1 MVITYYGLE
10 CFKIQFGDL
19 VLAFNPPGKSSAHKA
34 PKFGADVA
42 FVSTSHTD
50 LNWVENVSFGERKP
64 FVIQGAGEYE
74 LKGMTARGFATETRY
89 GSTSLTASGGEK
101 RNNTVYKISL
111 EGMTLVFLGAL
122 GDGALSPATKSALEG
137 ADVLFLP
144 VGGDGVLNAEQ
155 AYKLSVALEPA
166 LIVPMHYGSTTLA
179 TSGNGKELAHFLKE
193 CGAEKTAA
201 VEKLTLK
208 KKDVEGKEGEVVVL
222 KIT

>member
-19 VLAFNPPGKSSAHKA
+19 VLAFNPPGKTSAHKA

-42 FVSTSHTD
+42 FVSAAHPD
-50 LNWVENVSFGERKP
+50 LNGVESVSFGERKP
-64 FVIQGAGEYE
+64 FVIQSAGEYE
-74 LKGMTARGFATETRY
+74 LKGITARGFVTDTRY
-89 GSTSLTASGGEK
+89 GGEK
-101 RNNTVYKISL
+101 RNNTVYKVSL

-122 GDGALSPATKSALEG
+122 SDGALPPTTKSALEG
-137 ADVLFLP
+137 ADVLFIP

-166 LIVPMHYGSTTLA
+166 LIVPMHYGSTVLT
-179 TSGNGKELAHFLKE
+179 TGGNKELTHFLKE
-193 CGAEKTAA
+193 CGAEKTAP

-208 KKDVEGKEGEVVVL
+208 KKDVEGKDGEVVVL
-222 KIT
+222 KIS